1 MNNER
6 LLRKHLSYD
15 RKLNDSKS
23 LRLKYADRIEKSI
36 VMVVVVGSIA
46 VEVKEVGLIV
56 VGMHV
61 SGGLVVMEVRLI
73 EVDVG

>member
-23 LRLKYADRIEKSI
+23 LRLKYADWIEKSV

-46 VEVKEVGLIV
+46 VEVKEVGLIA